1 MRQKSGI
8 EICSGWV
15 DGAQIPLGVQV
26 ADANTPSGCDGWG
39 RELRRYILEGQGEG
53 GWLRSSRHEE
63 DRMREVAQRLDQVCD
78 ELPTLPFTAPVKL
91 SLCPGVPYLVDRNH
105 VTIGDDWPHGIHR
118 GADTQIE
125 AEDEGAADDR

>member
-53 GWLRSSRHEE
+53 GWLPAAWRIRRGIGRRIQPLLIRCMQSDACNAAVQS
-63 DRMREVAQRLDQVCD
+63 ASGDQQNNNSGRCMPQVHARCM
-78 ELPTLPFTAPVKL
+78 
-91 SLCPGVPYLVDRNH
+91 PGASPAVLTVQS
-105 VTIGDDWPHGIHR
+105 T
-118 GADTQIE
+118 
-125 AEDEGAADDR
+125 